1 MNTAD
6 LNRRIES
13 LIRLGTIDQVDHAA
27 RKIRVRSGGLLT
39 GWLPWPADVGRNYRR
54 WRPLRTGTQ
63 VLLACPSG
71 DPAQAV
77 VVQILY
83 TDALDAPSTDPNVD
97 LIEFDD
103 GTVIQ
108 YDSSSHHMTA
118 DCVGDITARSPS
130 LVTVDC
136 PQTTF
141 TGAVTVQGLLTYQ
154 SGMVGSGSAGG
165 GSTATIT
172 GSIQV
177 TSGDVTADGISL
189 KHHTHP
195 GDSGGTT
202 GGAQ

>member
-13 LIRLGTIDQVDHAA
+13 LIRLGTIAQVDHAA
-27 RKIRVRSGGLLT
+27 RKLRVQTGGLLT
-39 GWLPWPADVGRNYRR
+39 GWLPWPAEVGRNYRR

-63 VLLACPSG
+63 VVLACPSG

-83 TDALDAPSTDPNVD
+83 TDLVNSPSTDPD
-97 LIEFDD
+97 LDVIQFDD

-108 YDSSSHHMTA
+108 YDSGSSHLTA
-118 DCVGDITARSPS
+118 DCVGNVTVKTPT
-130 LVTVDC
+130 LVTIDS
-136 PQTTF
+136 PQTTV
-141 TGAVTVQGLLTYQ
+141 TGKLTVEGLLTYLA
-154 SGMVGSGSAGG
+154 GMSGSGGSGATASIEGNVQISGG
-165 GSTATIT
+165 
-172 GSIQV
+172 
-177 TSGDVTADGISL
+177 DLTADSISL
-189 KHHTHP
+189 KQHTHP

>member
-27 RKIRVRSGGLLT
+27 RKLRVKTGGLLT
-39 GWLPWPADVGRNYRR
+39 GWLPWPAEVGRNYRR

-63 VLLACPSG
+63 VVLACPSG

-77 VVQILY
+77 IIQILY
-83 TDALDAPSTDPNVD
+83 TSALDAPSTSPDID
-97 LIEFDD
+97 LIKFDD

-108 YDSSSHHMTA
+108 YDSSSHHLTA
-118 DCVGDITARSPS
+118 DCVGNVTVKTPT
-130 LVTVDC
+130 LVTIDS
-136 PQTTF
+136 PQTTVK
-141 TGAVTVQGLLTYQ
+141 GKLTVEGLLTYLAGMAG
-154 SGMVGSGSAGG
+154 SGGSGSAAAIQGNVK
-165 GSTATIT
+165 IT
-172 GSIQV
+172 G
-177 TSGDVTADGISL
+177 GDLTADGISL
-189 KHHTHP
+189 KSHTHP